1 VNKFSKAVLVPV
13 LTLGI
18 VAGTLPATTTPS
30 AAAPLP
36 KLTGIDG
43 KANVTDVRYRGRGWR
58 HRHHHHHRRGY
69 GAGALI
75 GGIVAGALIAGAIRE
90 SRASES
96 DFDRCRDEFRSFN
109 PRTGTYLTYDGRE
122 VVCPYLR

>member
-36 KLTGIDG
+36 QLTGIDG